1 MSVNL
6 YNAERYLDPTAY
18 EALMNIERE
27 AKRTAYKP
35 LVYICSPF
43 SGNTERNAERARG
56 FCRFAV
62 TENCIPLAPHLLFP
76 QFMDE
81 DDPAQRRLGIFFGLV
96 LQSKC
101 KEMWVF
107 GGMAPWKVPIK
118 SWRTSAMGCRSSSFS
133 RTGTHLAPAT
143 IPAPSGQSTPSGKS
157 SGAPGTSCKEGRS

>member
-35 LVYICSPF
+35 LVFICSPYA
-43 SGNTERNAERARG
+43 GDRQRNTERARG

-62 TENCIPLAPHLLFP
+62 SKNCIPIAPHLLFP
-76 QFMDE
+76 QFME
-81 DDPAQRRLGIFFGLV
+81 ENDPAQRSLGIFFGLV

-101 KEMWVF
+101 KEVWVF
-107 GGMAPWKVPIK
+107 GRRISKGMAVEIEKARERGLPI
-118 SWRTSAMGCRSSSFS
+118 RYFTDRCEEV
-133 RTGTHLAPAT
+133 AP
-143 IPAPSGQSTPSGKS
+143 
-157 SGAPGTSCKEGRS
+157 